1 MTPSSERLNIKIK
14 RPYKAADDTKS
25 AADEIL
31 SLMPAQGKRQWGNA
45 VKSFWFY
52 DSDLCPGRMAPPVG
66 TMKIKGEQGLPINAF
81 IHRPRGVLIG
91 YFLCGKCAGFIHSEA
106 AKNPFKQTPLH
117 ADIEKNLIDA
127 YNRHLMS
134 LDA

>member
-1 MTPSSERLNIKIK
+1 MKLK

-31 SLMPAQGKRQWGNA
+31 SLMPAQGERQWGNA

-66 TMKIKGEQGLPINAF
+66 AMKIKGGQGLPINAF
-81 IHRPRGVLIG
+81 IYRPRDVLIG
-91 YFLCGKCAGFIHSEA
+91 YFLVENAPVLSTARQRKIPSN
-106 AKNPFKQTPLH
+106 KLH
-117 ADIEKNLIDA
+117 CMPTSRKI
-127 YNRHLMS
+127 
-134 LDA
+134 